1 MKYRIEITKS
11 NFFTIQIIKL
21 AYANAIDNMEN
32 TELNLDELCDLLDE
46 DEKEDTNETDN
57 NVASLQDK
65 DKSAVIP
72 TEMEEVKDDS
82 KSTDSNQR

>member
-1 MKYRIEITKS
+1 M
-11 NFFTIQIIKL
+11 
-21 AYANAIDNMEN
+21 ACANAIDNMEN

-72 TEMEEVKDDS
+72 TEIRGIALYKFSDFLGNVFKQD
-82 KSTDSNQR
+82 